1 LYQARP
7 DGIEL
12 GDPITSQEETSE
24 AIMLHGES
32 QMEFDKVSDEQIRII
47 LNDRYII
54 VEAKGYFDQLQEVM
68 KDG

>member
-1 LYQARP
+1 
-7 DGIEL
+7 
-12 GDPITSQEETSE
+12 
-24 AIMLHGES
+24 MLHGES